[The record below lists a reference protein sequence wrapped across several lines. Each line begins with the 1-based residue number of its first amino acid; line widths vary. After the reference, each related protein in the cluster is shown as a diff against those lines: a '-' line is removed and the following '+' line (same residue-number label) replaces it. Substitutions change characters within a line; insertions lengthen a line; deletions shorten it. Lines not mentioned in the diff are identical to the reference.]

1 MFHFFGNLLRLNMAE
16 EVRFFDN
23 RQRYLLFV
31 TTTNE
36 KAVIAEKL
44 SHIINEL
51 KPVKPALKIFDAG
64 VGDGAV
70 LMNVLRIAHQKFPT
84 VPFYVS
90 CKDVSMEDARIT
102 IEKLADRFVEH
113 PNMVFTIS
121 NLHYSEAGHL
131 KSNNESKQQ
140 NMNWSSIALDGD
152 SSFGFYE
159 QLRQLGPLLKENWRV
174 EENKQGN
181 TTYENPSVICIYRK
195 DHEFT
200 LDQIIPSKNESINE
214 FDLVIVSQAYRSR
227 ASVEKKVN
235 NVIKPMVNLLAP
247 NGKMVAFHS
256 YGNDPGLNAINQLWP
271 DENPFPNKG
280 HDIIQYMKNNLG
292 NELNG
297 KIHFREPEIFEY
309 KLRSQ
314 PNEINSGIATSLVFS
329 AWNACTYVAQ
339 ISDQMVKEKEA
350 DQSYIKCI
358 EDIIRD
364 HDGLWFYDE
373 MLVADRK

>member
-1 MFHFFGNLLRLNMAE
+1 MIHFFGNLLRLNMAE
-16 EVRFFDN
+16 EVRLYDN

-51 KPVKPALKIFDAG
+51 KPIKPALKIFDAG

-121 NLHYSEAGHL
+121 NLHYSEAGYL
-131 KSNNESKQQ
+131 KSNNQSKQQ

-200 LDQIIPSKNESINE
+200 LDQIIPTKKDSINE

>member
-121 NLHYSEAGHL
+121 NLHYSEAGYL
-131 KSNNESKQQ
+131 KSNNVSKQQ

-235 NVIKPMVNLLAP
+235 NVIKPMVSLLAP

>member
-121 NLHYSEAGHL
+121 NLHYSEAGYL

-200 LDQIIPSKNESINE
+200 LDQIIPTKKDSINE

>member
-1 MFHFFGNLLRLNMAE
+1 MAE

-51 KPVKPALKIFDAG
+51 KPIKPALKIFDAG

-121 NLHYSEAGHL
+121 NLHYSEAGYL
-131 KSNNESKQQ
+131 KSNNQSKQQ

-280 HDIIQYMKNNLG
+280 HDIIQYMKNNFDSEF
-292 NELNG
+292 NS

>member
-121 NLHYSEAGHL
+121 NLHYSEAGYL

-235 NVIKPMVNLLAP
+235 NVIKPMVSLLAP